1 MEKFIAGLAV
11 GSVMGALL
19 IANSRKTRALAVGS
33 VMGALLIA
41 NSRKT
46 RALLQ
51 RGQEELKARVD
62 AYIDERLA
70 AMDKADA
77 CGKGAC
83 TEN

>member
-19 IANSRKTRALAVGS
+19 V
-33 VMGALLIA
+33 A

-51 RGQEELKARVD
+51 RGQEELKTRVD
-62 AYIDERLA
+62 AYIDEKLA

-77 CGKGAC
+77 ACGEGQKGSC
-83 TEN
+83 GNG

>member
-19 IANSRKTRALAVGS
+19 V
-33 VMGALLIA
+33 A

-51 RGQEELKARVD
+51 RGQEELKMRID
-62 AYIDERLA
+62 AYIDEKLA
-70 AMDKADA
+70 AMDKASTTGRRIAPRPRADSF
-77 CGKGAC
+77 
-83 TEN
+83 NS

>member
-1 MEKFIAGLAV
+1 MEKFIAGIAV
-11 GSVMGALL
+11 GTVMGALL
-19 IANSRKTRALAVGS
+19 V
-33 VMGALLIA
+33 A

-62 AYIDERLA
+62 AYIDEKLA

-77 CGKGAC
+77 AADAKKCAGNKESSAVK
-83 TEN
+83 